1 MRYLIGAWFT
11 LAFVLLSAAAFSQEV
26 PWPAT
31 QPLSALTGLKKP
43 LDWDRKAHWKAEKDF
58 AVTVSELPK
67 FFSWRFYAQ
76 GLTKVRRQANNDC
89 WAQGTTGVLENLV
102 KIANPGVEEL
112 LAVQQVIS
120 CSGMGTASRGGN
132 FALNYYKK
140 VGGVPEADF
149 PYVGRDVGCKTGL
162 KAKVK
167 YRVKD
172 WGYVGA
178 RGRSPKSSE
187 VKQAMMEHG
196 VLGITIA
203 ANSALSRHT
212 GGGLFTGCSGGG
224 TNHIEVFTGWND
236 EFESNG
242 KIVSDVF
249 EVRNSWGESHGEK
262 GYAYMKF
269 GCSSAGTEQ
278 VVWADLE
285 ELTRAGTYRTLSP
298 LESLRVAGFF

>member
-1 MRYLIGAWFT
+1 MSKALISG
-11 LAFVLLSAAAFSQEV
+11 LAFGLLALLSVAAFGDEV

-31 QPLSALTGLKKP
+31 QPLSKLIGLKKP
-43 LDWDRKAHWKAEKDF
+43 LVWDRKAHWKEEKDF
-58 AVTVSELPK
+58 AVQVAELPK
-67 FFSWRFYAQ
+67 FFSWQFYAQ
-76 GLTKVRRQANNDC
+76 GLTKVRRQAWNDC

-120 CSGMGTASRGGN
+120 CSSMGSAANGGN

-140 VGGVPEADF
+140 FGGVPEIDF
-149 PYVGRDVGCKTGL
+149 PYQGKDVRCKSGL
-162 KAKVK
+162 KPK

-178 RGRSPKSSE
+178 RGRSPKSTE

-196 VLGITIA
+196 ILGITIT

-212 GGGLFTGCSGGG
+212 GGGLFKGCTNGG

-236 EFESNG
+236 EFDDNG

-249 EVRNSWGESHGEK
+249 EVRNSWGESHGLK

-269 GCSSAGTEQ
+269 GCSRAGTEQ

-285 ELTRAGTYRTLSP
+285 ELTPAGTYHTLSP
-298 LESLRVAGFF
+298 LESLRVAGYL